1 MGLLFII
8 VVGIVLGLTIFK
20 RLDNS
25 PKPKPRVFL
34 ALDEPGQDRRDRRE
48 EKKKTGMVI
57 DWK

>member
-25 PKPKPRVFL
+25 PKPKRVFFWHWTSQEKI
-34 ALDEPGQDRRDRRE
+34 DEIVEKERR
-48 EKKKTGMVI
+48 KQG
-57 DWK
+57 W

>member
-25 PKPKPRVFL
+25 PKPKRVFFW
-34 ALDEPGQDRRDRRE
+34 RWTSRDRVE
-48 EKKKTGMVI
+48 EIIKAKGK
-57 DWK
+57 